1 MCVCVSA
8 LLSLDDCKQ
17 TNKLKIRVLKRNK
30 RQVTLT
36 VVLNISFPLKNRKI
50 LIGMNVKCWPE
61 LSKSNLVCMSPL
73 LGMRCASSLFAEMG
87 KKKNACGLS
96 LISFHCFCT
105 PSPPP
110 KKKSPMDNMLKSPL
124 PSQNILLC

>member
-87 KKKNACGLS
+87 KKKCLRIISYFFS
-96 LISFHCFCT
+96 LFLY
-105 PSPPP
+105 PVPPP

>member
-36 VVLNISFPLKNRKI
+36 VVLNISFPPKNRKI

-87 KKKNACGLS
+87 KKKMLADYLLFLFTVFVPC
-96 LISFHCFCT
+96 
-105 PSPPP
+105 PPTQ

-124 PSQNILLC
+124 PSQNRLLC

>member
-1 MCVCVSA
+1 MSA

-87 KKKNACGLS
+87 KKKMLADYL
-96 LISFHCFCT
+96 LFLFT
-105 PSPPP
+105 VFVPRPPPP